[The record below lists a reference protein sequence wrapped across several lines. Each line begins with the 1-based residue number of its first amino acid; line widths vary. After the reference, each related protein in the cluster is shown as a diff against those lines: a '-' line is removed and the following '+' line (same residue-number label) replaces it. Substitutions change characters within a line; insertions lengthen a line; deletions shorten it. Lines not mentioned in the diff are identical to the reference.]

1 MKNLL
6 RYIICLL
13 CGLQFSVLSAQ
24 KFSVQATIDSTFLFI
39 GEQTALTFEVDQS
52 ADERINIPL
61 FSDTIISGLE
71 LVERL
76 KVDTTQIENNRIK
89 VKHSFLLT
97 SFDTALYYIPPFAFS
112 SVGGDTVESNPLSLK
127 VFTVDLQTDSTDFQ
141 IADIKPIYAP
151 PFNWKKF
158 FLILLYVLL
167 GVLASYGIYRLVLL
181 YLKKNSD
188 ILKEPEVVIPAHVTA
203 LEGLDRIKQ
212 EKIWQ
217 QGKYKVYYTE
227 LTDVVRTY
235 ISKRYDVNAMESTSD
250 ETLFLLKNFDVDRN
264 AISLLKSMFQLADLV
279 KFAKWNPLP
288 DECSKNLSEAYS
300 FVEKTMVIEEITL
313 DENSES
319 LDKKEKK

>member
-1 MKNLL
+1 MKTLL

-13 CGLQFSVLSAQ
+13 CGLQFSLVSAQ

-52 ADERINIPL
+52 TEERINVPL
-61 FSDTIISGLE
+61 FSDTIISGVE

-76 KVDTTQIENNRIK
+76 KTDTTQIENNRIK
-89 VKHSFLLT
+89 VKHSFLVT

-112 SVGGDTVESNPLSLK
+112 NVSGDTVKSNPLSLK
-127 VFTVDLQTDSTDFQ
+127 VFTVDIQTDSTDFQ

-151 PFNWKKF
+151 PFNWRKF

-167 GVLASYGIYRLVLL
+167 GVLALYGIYRLMLI
-181 YLKKNSD
+181 YLRRNYD
-188 ILKEPEVVIPAHVTA
+188 VLKEPEVVIPAHIMA
-203 LEGLDRIKQ
+203 FEGLDKIKQ

-235 ISKRYDVNAMESTSD
+235 ISKRYDVNAMEWTSD
-250 ETLFLLKNFDVDRN
+250 ETLFMMKDLGIDRDI
-264 AISLLKSMFQLADLV
+264 ISLLKSIFQLADLV

-288 DECSKNLSEAYS
+288 DECSKSLSEAYS
-300 FVEKTMVIEEITL
+300 FVERTMEIE
-313 DENSES
+313 DNES
-319 LDKKEKK
+319 LEDKETK